1 MKHSKSMAYLRQ
13 LCCLGLGKDVVIPEF
28 LDAVREVIP
37 SNNNLLTRQDEN
49 GMPVEVIFNLFLPD
63 IINLA
68 RELIPSFHTAE
79 RLKKDQKIFKLKRVL
94 TDNEYAIDNFFHSD
108 MYHLVWKPCEQHYL
122 VQVPIFQNQR
132 TVDILWLF
140 RPSTAKPFTTEE
152 QKLAAQLSP
161 YLTHALQKR
170 PDAEITYVDSGQ
182 SSLIIAN
189 TQGEIVYLGKDA
201 ERLLTLATQLECY
214 KAGQPFSLCLPPAL
228 VKLCQ
233 NLDGIFKGEAAMPP
247 VLTHSSPYGRFVFR
261 GYWLDTLNRE
271 PSGLVSITIEHQ
283 EPQDLAVMRGLK
295 EAGFSPVQTQVCLLV
310 TQGLSNEQI
319 SAKLHI
325 KLSTVKDHI
334 HKILLKMDIQ
344 QRTALLPKLL
354 EMGKKPILPQHYA
367 RRWH

>member
-13 LCCLGLGKDVVIPEF
+13 LCCLGLGKDVVIPIF

-79 RLKKDQKIFKLKRVL
+79 RFKKDQEIFKLKQVL
-94 TDNEYAIDNFFHSD
+94 TDDAYAIDNFFHTD

-140 RPSTAKPFTTEE
+140 RPSSAKPFTDKE
-152 QKLAAQLSP
+152 QQLAAQLSP

-170 PDAEITYVDSGQ
+170 PDAEICYADGGET
-182 SSLIIAN
+182 SLIIAN
-189 TQGEIVYLGKDA
+189 PNGEIVYFA
-201 ERLLTLATQLECY
+201 QEARRLLTLATQLECY
-214 KAGQPFSLCLPPAL
+214 ISGQPFNLQLPPAL
-228 VKLCQ
+228 KAMCH
-233 NLDGIFKGEAAMPP
+233 NLDAIFKGEVAMPP
-247 VLTHSSPYGRFVFR
+247 IYTHINPRGRFVFR
-261 GYWLDTLNRE
+261 AYWLDRINHE
-271 PSGLVSITIEHQ
+271 PGGLIGITIEHQ
-283 EPQDLAVMRGLK
+283 EPQDLIVMRAVKATTL
-295 EAGFSPVQTQVCLLV
+295 SPVQQQVCLLI

-319 SAKLHI
+319 GLKLHI
-325 KLSTVKDHI
+325 KLATVKDHVQ
-334 HKILLKMDIQ
+334 KIFLKLDIR
-344 QRTALLPKLL
+344 QRTELLPKLL
-354 EMGKKPILPQHYA
+354 KMGQVQPHLHNFSKIIQ
-367 RRWH
+367 